1 MNKAIINI
9 TANSKRLN
17 ERSLLRMIGKNPVLY
32 TNLVHAY
39 IIPQCNVSV
48 NNRDINTKKGFVVLR
63 RTTRYSSH
71 P

>member
-9 TANSKRLN
+9 TADSKRLN
-17 ERSLLRMIGKNPVLY
+17 ERSLLRMIGENPVLY
-32 TNLVHAY
+32 ANLVHAY

-63 RTTRYSSH
+63 RTTRYLSR

>member
-9 TANSKRLN
+9 TADSKRLN
-17 ERSLLRMIGKNPVLY
+17 ERSLLRMLGKNPVLY

-63 RTTRYSSH
+63 RTTRYSSRS
-71 P
+71 

>member
-9 TANSKRLN
+9 TADSKRLN
-17 ERSLLRMIGKNPVLY
+17 ERSLLRMIGENPVLY
-32 TNLVHAY
+32 TTLVHAY

-63 RTTRYSSH
+63 RTTRYSSRS
-71 P
+71 

>member
-1 MNKAIINI
+1 MNKAVINI

-17 ERSLLRMIGKNPVLY
+17 EGSLLRMLGEKPVLY
-32 TNLVHAY
+32 TNLIHVY

>member
-9 TANSKRLN
+9 TADTKRLN
-17 ERSLLRMIGKNPVLY
+17 ERSLLRMIGENPVLY
-32 TNLVHAY
+32 TNLVHTY
-39 IIPQCNVSV
+39 IIPQCNVSLD
-48 NNRDINTKKGFVVLR
+48 NRDINTKKGFVVLR

>member
-9 TANSKRLN
+9 TAHSKRLN
-17 ERSLLRMIGKNPVLY
+17 ERSLLRMLGENPVLY
-32 TNLVHAY
+32 TNLAHAY

-63 RTTRYSSH
+63 RTTRYSSR

>member
-39 IIPQCNVSV
+39 TIPQCNVSV

-63 RTTRYSSH
+63 RTTRYLSR